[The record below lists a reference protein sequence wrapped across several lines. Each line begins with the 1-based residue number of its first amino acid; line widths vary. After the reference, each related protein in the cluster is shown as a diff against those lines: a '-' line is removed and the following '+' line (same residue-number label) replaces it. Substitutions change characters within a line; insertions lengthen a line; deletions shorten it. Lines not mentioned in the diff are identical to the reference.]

1 MAYFVLT
8 REPGPSWDRSRPM
21 REQDDWD
28 AHARFMDALVDDGFV
43 LLGGP
48 VGDGMRFL
56 HIVDAQSEREVKD
69 RLAEDPW
76 TATERLRTA
85 SIEPWELLLDGRA
98 HAREGH

>member
-8 REPGPSWDRSRPM
+8 REPGPSWDHARPM

-28 AHARFMDALVDDGFV
+28 AHARFMDGLVDDGFV

-48 VGDGMRFL
+48 VGDGTRFL
-56 HIVDAQSEREVKD
+56 HIVRAQSEREVKD

-76 TATERLRTA
+76 TPTERLRTA
-85 SIEPWELLLDGRA
+85 SIEPWEILLERSTDGMEA
-98 HAREGH
+98 